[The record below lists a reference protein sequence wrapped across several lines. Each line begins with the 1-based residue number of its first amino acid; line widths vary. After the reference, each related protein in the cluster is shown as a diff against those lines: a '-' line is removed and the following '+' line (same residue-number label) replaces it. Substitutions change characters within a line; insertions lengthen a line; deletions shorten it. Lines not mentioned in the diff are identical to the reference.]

1 MDRFYSSVKSRLL
14 VAEVIARIQVEL
26 FNSWSWALNERRY
39 LLYTMRNTRR
49 PVILIAEVIAD
60 LLYAMRNTGI
70 PQLRSLQ
77 EYSRST
83 ILIAEV
89 IARIQVKPPYS
100 SL

>member
-1 MDRFYSSVKSRLL
+1 MVMG
-14 VAEVIARIQVEL
+14 I
-26 FNSWSWALNERRY
+26 ERKKVN